1 MLAGLL
7 EIDMKLV
14 DDKNMAGT
22 VAGFHFSA
30 VRPETLGA
38 TEYTL
43 VTLVLDKTGSV
54 SSFAKELFDIK
65 KTVVEACRKSPRAEF
80 LLLRVVEFNSAVDE
94 VHGFKPLAEI
104 DTASYAT
111 PRCGGLTALAD
122 ATFAAVSASNAY
134 GKTLSDQ
141 DYLANAIVIIA
152 TDGDDNASRTTVMD
166 LKAEMAKAVAAEHLE
181 SLRTVLVGINAGQ
194 CRNSLESFKNE
205 AGLDQYVDVADATP
219 QRLAKLAD
227 FVSRSISAQSQSLG
241 TGGPSQAL
249 TF

>member
-1 MLAGLL
+1 
-7 EIDMKLV
+7 MKLF
-14 DDKNMAGT
+14 DDKNMAAGT
-22 VAGFHFSA
+22 VAGFGFSG
-30 VRPETLGA
+30 VRIETLGA

-54 SSFAKELFDIK
+54 ISFADELFSVK
-65 KTVVEACRKSPRAEF
+65 KTVVEACRKSPRSDY
-80 LLLRVVEFNSAVDE
+80 LLLRVVEFNSNVDE
-94 VHGFKPLAEI
+94 VHGFKPLTEI
-104 DTASYAT
+104 NAADYAT
-111 PRCGGLTALAD
+111 PQCGGMTALND
-122 ATFAAVSASNAY
+122 AVFSAVGATNAY
-134 GKTLSDQ
+134 GKQLADQ

-152 TDGDDNASRTTVMD
+152 TDGDDNASRTRSAD
-166 LKAEMAKAVAAEHLE
+166 LRAEVQKAITGEHLE

-194 CRNSLESFKNE
+194 CRPMLEAFKND
-205 AGLDQYVDVADATP
+205 AGLDQYVDVADASP